1 MGPQVRS
8 VRLKYLNPAGTW
20 PSGNPRL
27 YFRRPGG
34 KNEPLPDAPIGS
46 AKFLAAYA
54 KLAGIDASRLPV
66 KGSLSMAVDDFLR
79 SDSFRKMAKGTQ
91 AYVRRTALAISREY
105 GDLPAGKVQPKHIR
119 ADIHKHPLNAG
130 NKRWL
135 TWRGIFRWAV
145 ECGSLDVDP
154 SYSIPKR
161 KPERVSGHEAW
172 TADDLARFREK
183 WPYGTSERMMLET
196 LQWTGARMSDAVRIG
211 DGMIRG
217 DILVFAQAKTGHFS
231 TVPMVAPGYGGDG
244 LAYLRQAL
252 GARPG
257 KHLIWNVT
265 AYGKA
270 RSEKAASQW
279 FAAACRAAGVTKT
292 AHGLRKYRGAI
303 LSETGATL
311 TQRKNWLG
319 HRTEAESDHYAQ
331 SASAAKIMLG
341 GG

>member
-91 AYVRRTALAISREY
+91 AYVRRTALA
-105 GDLPAGKVQPKHIR
+105 
-119 ADIHKHPLNAG
+119 
-130 NKRWL
+130 
-135 TWRGIFRWAV
+135 
-145 ECGSLDVDP
+145 
-154 SYSIPKR
+154 
-161 KPERVSGHEAW
+161 
-172 TADDLARFREK
+172 
-183 WPYGTSERMMLET
+183 
-196 LQWTGARMSDAVRIG
+196 
-211 DGMIRG
+211 
-217 DILVFAQAKTGHFS
+217 
-231 TVPMVAPGYGGDG
+231 
-244 LAYLRQAL
+244 YLRQAL
-252 GARPG
+252 RSRPG
-257 KHLIWNVT
+257 KHLVWNVT

-279 FAAACRAAGVTKT
+279 FAAACRAAGVAKT